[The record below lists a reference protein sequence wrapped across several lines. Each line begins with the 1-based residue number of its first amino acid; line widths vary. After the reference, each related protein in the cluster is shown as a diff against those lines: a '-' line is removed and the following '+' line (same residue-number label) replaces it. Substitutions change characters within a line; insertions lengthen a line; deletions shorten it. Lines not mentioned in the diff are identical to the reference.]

1 MFNQLVSEVRD
12 WSAPLRRVAMQR
24 VGPRVSRRVPATRY
38 HLFTWKVGRGEQEGG
53 VGRGGAK
60 ECHVM

>member
-1 MFNQLVSEVRD
+1 MFNQLVSELRD

-38 HLFTWKVGRGEQEGG
+38 HLFTWNFGGESRRG
-53 VGRGGAK
+53 VGRGGAQ
-60 ECHVM
+60 ECRAV